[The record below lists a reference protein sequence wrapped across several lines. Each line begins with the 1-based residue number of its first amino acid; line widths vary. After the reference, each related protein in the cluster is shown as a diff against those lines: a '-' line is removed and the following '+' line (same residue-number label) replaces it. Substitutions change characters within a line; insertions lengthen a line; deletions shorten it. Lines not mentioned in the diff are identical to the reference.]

1 MKVGCKVAYR
11 WETSTGKVK
20 QVLFEICQLDAL
32 MWAVTEI
39 SKQGLMS
46 SATT

>member
-20 QVLFEICQLDAL
+20 QLKEHVLFEICQLDAL
-32 MWAVTEI
+32 IWAVTEI
-39 SKQGLMS
+39 SK
-46 SATT
+46 